1 MCKTTNH
8 RRDVGTGGLGATKA
22 LQHLGGAGRRAGMPR
37 RPIPTP
43 VSIGT
48 TNVPDAVEKIAGTRS
63 SSAAV
68 WRTGLGVALELGS
81 GAWLRSASRRAKE
94 SEASCPRVSA
104 AAS

>member
-1 MCKTTNH
+1 MQPLLESFFWQRKSNHAEGCSGQYARSTDH

-37 RPIPTP
+37 RPIPPP

-48 TNVPDAVEKIAGTRS
+48 TNVSNAVEKIAGTRS

-68 WRTGLGVALELGS
+68 WRTGLGVALEL
-81 GAWLRSASRRAKE
+81 
-94 SEASCPRVSA
+94 
-104 AAS
+104 